1 MQLTDTNGTAIEQ
14 SEQMIIHE
22 YYFSSMNTTF
32 PLRILLFL
40 YEYYFS
46 SMVFFL
52 KISQNFSKF
61 LKISQSEP
69 LQY

>member
-22 YYFSSMNTTF
+22 YYFSSTNTTF
-32 PLRILLFL
+32 PLR
-40 YEYYFS
+40 
-46 SMVFFL
+46 VF
-52 KISQNFSKF
+52 F